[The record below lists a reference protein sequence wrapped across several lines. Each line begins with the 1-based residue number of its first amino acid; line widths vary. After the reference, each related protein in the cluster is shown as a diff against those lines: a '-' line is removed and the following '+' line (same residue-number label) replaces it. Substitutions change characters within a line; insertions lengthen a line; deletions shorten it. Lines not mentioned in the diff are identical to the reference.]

1 MSAEARRPDGHVDS
15 AALPVQHAPCNC
27 LLVFPR
33 FNPNSFWALKDTCE
47 ISGALAPS
55 PPLGLLTLAA
65 MLPQDWDFRLVNC
78 NAGELTDADL
88 AWADIVMTGGMLP
101 QADHAVEVIER
112 CLKAKVTVCVGGP
125 DPTSRPEIYER
136 ADFRILGEV
145 ENIIWDFVGDW
156 RSGVRSGRYD
166 APKFQADV
174 TKTPIPRWDLIDF
187 KDYLFVGVQF
197 SRGCPFNCEFC
208 DIIELYGRVPRT
220 KQVTQILAE
229 LQRLMDLGHRGHVDF
244 VDDNLIGNKKAL
256 KKFLPELA
264 AWQRERGYP
273 FMFSTEASLNL
284 ADDEELLHMMRDCN
298 FFVVFIGIESG
309 DTATL
314 VSMQKKQNTRR
325 SIGDSVHKIYDAGI
339 FAIAGFIIGF
349 DTEKGSVA
357 EDMIATIESTSI
369 PISMVGLLTS
379 LPNTQLQRRLEKE
392 GRIIDGWAQSPEGSG
407 DQCTSGLNFHTLRP
421 RRDILS
427 DYKAVL
433 EHVFE
438 PRRFFERLTHV
449 ALALNRP
456 KLNVKFEAGHWAR
469 NLRIFGSTAFEI
481 TFRRRG
487 WAVPFWRFL
496 LTTLV
501 RNPRAIEFVLMP
513 AVMYLHVGRFNRFVI
528 ADMARRIGEID
539 AGHDPSMP
547 RQSDAD
553 IARAAAEL
561 IAAE

>member
-1 MSAEARRPDGHVDS
+1 M
-15 AALPVQHAPCNC
+15 
-27 LLVFPR
+27 
-33 FNPNSFWALKDTCE
+33 
-47 ISGALAPS
+47 
-55 PPLGLLTLAA
+55 
-65 MLPQDWDFRLVNC
+65 
-78 NAGELTDADL
+78 
-88 AWADIVMTGGMLP
+88 
-101 QADHAVEVIER
+101 
-112 CLKAKVTVCVGGP
+112 
-125 DPTSRPEIYER
+125 
-136 ADFRILGEV
+136 
-145 ENIIWDFVGDW
+145 
-156 RSGVRSGRYD
+156 
-166 APKFQADV
+166 KFDQ
-174 TKTPIPRWDLIDF
+174 
-187 KDYLFVGVQF
+187 YLHVGVQF
-197 SRGCPFNCEFC
+197 SRGCPFTCEFC

-220 KQVTQILAE
+220 KQVPQILAE

-284 ADDEELLHMMRDCN
+284 ADDEELLHMLRDCN

-349 DTEKGSVA
+349 DTEKQSVA
-357 EDMIATIESTSI
+357 EDMIATIEATSI
-369 PISMVGLLTS
+369 PITMVGLLTS

-392 GRIIDGWAQSPEGSG
+392 DRIIEGWSQSPEGSG
-407 DQCTSGLNFHTLRP
+407 DQCTTGLNFHTLRP
-421 RRDILS
+421 RRDILI

-449 ALALNRP
+449 ALALKRP
-456 KLNVKFEAGHWAR
+456 KLKVKFEARHWAR
-469 NLRIFGSTAFEI
+469 NLRIFGLTALEI
-481 TFRRRG
+481 TFRRPG
-487 WAVPFWRFL
+487 WAVPFWKFL
-496 LTTLV
+496 LTALI
-501 RNPRAIEFVLMP
+501 RNPRALEFVLMP

-528 ADMARRIGEID
+528 ADMERRIGQID
-539 AGHDPSMP
+539 AGIDPSAP

-553 IARAAAEL
+553 IAREAAAL

>member
-1 MSAEARRPDGHVDS
+1 
-15 AALPVQHAPCNC
+15 
-27 LLVFPR
+27 
-33 FNPNSFWALKDTCE
+33 
-47 ISGALAPS
+47 
-55 PPLGLLTLAA
+55 
-65 MLPQDWDFRLVNC
+65 
-78 NAGELTDADL
+78 
-88 AWADIVMTGGMLP
+88 
-101 QADHAVEVIER
+101 
-112 CLKAKVTVCVGGP
+112 
-125 DPTSRPEIYER
+125 
-136 ADFRILGEV
+136 
-145 ENIIWDFVGDW
+145 
-156 RSGVRSGRYD
+156 
-166 APKFQADV
+166 
-174 TKTPIPRWDLIDF
+174 
-187 KDYLFVGVQF
+187 
-197 SRGCPFNCEFC
+197 
-208 DIIELYGRVPRT
+208 
-220 KQVTQILAE
+220 
-229 LQRLMDLGHRGHVDF
+229 
-244 VDDNLIGNKKAL
+244 
-256 KKFLPELA
+256 
-264 AWQRERGYP
+264 
-273 FMFSTEASLNL
+273 MFSTEASLNL
-284 ADDEELLHMMRDCN
+284 ADDEELLHMLRDCN

-349 DTEKGSVA
+349 DTEKQSVA

-407 DQCTSGLNFHTLRP
+407 DQCTSGLNFRTLRP

-438 PRRFFERLTHV
+438 PHRFFERLTHV

-456 KLNVKFEAGHWAR
+456 KLKVKFEPRHWAR
-469 NLRIFGSTAFEI
+469 NLRIFGLTAFEI

-487 WAVPFWRFL
+487 WAIPFWRFL

-513 AVMYLHVGRFNRFVI
+513 AVMYLHVGRFNRFVV
-528 ADMARRIGEID
+528 ADMMRRIGEID
-539 AGHDPSMP
+539 AGHDPSLP